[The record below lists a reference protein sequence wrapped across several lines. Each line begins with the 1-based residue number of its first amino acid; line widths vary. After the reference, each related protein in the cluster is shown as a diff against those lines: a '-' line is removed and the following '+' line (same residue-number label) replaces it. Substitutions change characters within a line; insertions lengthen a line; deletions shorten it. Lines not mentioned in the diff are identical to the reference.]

1 MTITEPVARVI
12 VELAQQRA
20 ALLQA
25 ALHGGN
31 APQDYAEGLCREII
45 KCHRILLGAATPA
58 DAEWLLRSRLQRP
71 AAAAEPPG
79 VDPLESAAFERGRAH
94 GRLEVV
100 ARLREQAN
108 VLREAARRD
117 PCAVAEHLFKAFA
130 LEQVIRWEE
139 CTR

>member
-1 MTITEPVARVI
+1 MTITEPIARVI

-25 ALHGGN
+25 ALHGG
-31 APQDYAEGLCREII
+31 ATPPGYTEDLCREII
-45 KCHRILLGAATPA
+45 RCHRILLGAATPA

-79 VDPLESAAFERGRAH
+79 VDPLESAAFERGRVH

-108 VLREAARRD
+108 SLRETDKLVRGD
-117 PCAVAEHLFKAFA
+117 PSYAHMAFA
-130 LEQVIRWEE
+130 LEQAIRWEE
-139 CTR
+139 STR